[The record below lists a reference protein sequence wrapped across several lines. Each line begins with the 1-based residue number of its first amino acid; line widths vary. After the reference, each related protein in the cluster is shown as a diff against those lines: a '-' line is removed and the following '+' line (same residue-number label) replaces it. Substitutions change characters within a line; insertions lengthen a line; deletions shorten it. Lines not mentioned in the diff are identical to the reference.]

1 MSSSQPDLSKLSI
14 ARKSLEIS
22 SPKIFQ
28 RGLLVFL
35 PIIIICLVS
44 FFFMTSGAEKAL
56 EKEVEKTAQAAPSP
70 LLSNQVSQQLL
81 RASGYVVAST
91 QASVSSK
98 ATGRLREL
106 RVEEG
111 DQLKMGEVIGILEN
125 EDVVALVREQEAAL
139 NALQAQVR
147 AAQAEFDDAKLH
159 FERMVRL
166 EKEHVVTAAE
176 KDQAIARYKRANA
189 DVQSAVAN
197 AELGQ
202 ARVEKAKVELSYT
215 YIVAPFD
222 GTVLTKNADIGEI
235 VAPFG
240 SSSDARATLVT
251 MADMSSLEVE
261 ADVSE
266 SYLAKVHVGQAT
278 QITLD
283 SFPEAKYD
291 GVVSKIV
298 PTVDRAKA
306 TVQVKVKFVNLDSRV
321 LPEMSA
327 KVSFQLMDKSKDAAT
342 APSLNQ

>member
-1 MSSSQPDLSKLSI
+1 MSNSQPDLSKLSI
-14 ARKSLEIS
+14 TRKSLEIP
-22 SPKIFQ
+22 SPQVFT
-28 RGLLVFL
+28 RGLFAFLFVLVV
-35 PIIIICLVS
+35 CLIY
-44 FFFMTSGAEKAL
+44 FFFINNNSA
-56 EKEVEKTAQAAPSP
+56 KTANTALDTEVVETLPSP
-70 LLSNQVSQQLL
+70 LLSNQVTQQLL

-106 RVEEG
+106 HVQEG
-111 DQLKMGEVIGILEN
+111 DQLKKGEVIGILEN
-125 EDVVALVREQEAAL
+125 EDLVALVREQEAAL

-159 FERMVRL
+159 FERMARL

-176 KDQAIARYKRANA
+176 KDQATARFKRTRA
-189 DVQSAVAN
+189 DLESAVAN

-215 YIVAPFD
+215 YIIAPFD

-291 GVVSKIV
+291 GVVTKIV

-327 KVSFQLMDKSKDAAT
+327 KVSFQLKDE
-342 APSLNQ
+342 SNNVSRD